1 MAAASNIVVSDGQST
16 PVAHTFS
23 PARKDGGLV
32 IYEERTTA
40 NTPKGFYT
48 LGLSQTSPKASNSVI
63 RTKLSLEVPIE
74 VLDSTTGLYSYP
86 SSMRFSIDVLMPK
99 TVTADQRNDIAAYLK
114 NICAHATIDAMIADL
129 DAPY

>member
-1 MAAASNIVVSDGQST
+1 MAAASDIVVNDGQST

-40 NTPKGFYT
+40 NSPRGFYT
-48 LGLSQTSPKASNSVI
+48 LGVSQTSPKAANAVI
-63 RTKLSLEVPIE
+63 RTKLSFEVPIE
-74 VLDSTTGLYSYP
+74 VHDTNLDVYTYP
-86 SSMRFSIDVLMPK
+86 SSMRFNIDVLMPK
-99 TVTADQRNDIAAYLK
+99 DISTDDRADMAAYIK
-114 NICAHATIDAMIADL
+114 NILTHATIQALIANL